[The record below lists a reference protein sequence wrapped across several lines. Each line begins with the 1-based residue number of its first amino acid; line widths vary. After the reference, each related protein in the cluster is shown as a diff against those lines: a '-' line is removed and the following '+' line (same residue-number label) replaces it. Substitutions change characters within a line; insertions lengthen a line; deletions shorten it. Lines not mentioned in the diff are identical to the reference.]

1 MQSDAKN
8 VSDYLD
14 EVPAE
19 RRTALGRLRELCLDA
34 GFEESMR
41 YGGPCYLRD
50 GQIEV
55 GFASQ
60 KHFIGL
66 YFMRTDVLDAHRDLL
81 KTKGISLGKSCVR
94 YSKAEKIDFR
104 LVEKMLK
111 AARDS
116 TGESCA

>member
-1 MQSDAKN
+1 MQSSAKN

-19 RRTALGRLRELCLDA
+19 RRAALGRLREMCLGA
-34 GFEESMR
+34 GFEESMQ
-41 YGGPCYLRD
+41 YGGPCYSLD
-50 GQIEV
+50 GQIEL

-66 YFMRTDVLDAHRDLL
+66 YFMRTDVLDAHRDLV
-81 KTKGISLGKSCVR
+81 KAKGISLGKSCVR
-94 YSKAEKIDFR
+94 YSKTEKIDFS

-111 AARDS
+111 AARVS